1 MGSKSARLRKRQEAR
16 RREDARRRQEER
28 KASEASRLARL
39 EESYSKSS
47 SDASSASGNVG
58 HSDGDVIDLD
68 VESVWMAGAPSSTK
82 GKAGRDADYADDGEA
97 MDRSKPRRS
106 RRADRHRRN
115 ADLIHGMAESV
126 RDLKKDD
133 DSGIGK
139 DASRTDVGSSKG
151 GRIWTKTVAI
161 VAVVGMLATGGVVG
175 LAFML

>member
-47 SDASSASGNVG
+47 SDASSVSGDVG

-68 VESVWMAGAPSSTK
+68 VESVWMVDAPSSTK
-82 GKAGRDADYADDGEA
+82 DKAGRDADHADGEET
-97 MDRSKPRRS
+97 MNRSKPKRS

-126 RDLKKDD
+126 RDLKKDN

-139 DASRTDVGSSKG
+139 DTSRTDVGSSKG
-151 GRIWTKTVAI
+151 GRVWTKTVAI

-175 LAFML
+175 LASML